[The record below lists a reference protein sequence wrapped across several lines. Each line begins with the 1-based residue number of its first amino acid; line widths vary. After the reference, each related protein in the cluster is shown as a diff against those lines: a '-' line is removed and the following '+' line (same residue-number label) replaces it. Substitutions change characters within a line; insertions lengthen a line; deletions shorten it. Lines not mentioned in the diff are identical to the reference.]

1 MLGTLVGT
9 PSGVSK
15 LHELALQRGKL
26 LHYEFI
32 FRENAPPAALTDTIC
47 GSLVH
52 KKSLENTNR
61 KQKLL
66 NFKLVRKCK

>member
-52 KKSLENTNR
+52 R
-61 KQKLL
+61 KA
-66 NFKLVRKCK
+66 